1 MKLRLDILLVLL
13 SMASLSC
20 SEKLTDSPATNRPPA
35 TQLWLYPDSAVGV
48 GISRQHLRWWGEDP
62 DGLVQGY
69 LFAFV
74 PFKTD
79 RFPSPDTLRYT
90 WVTKNDTLM
99 QFPLDTLF
107 RYFTVFIRAVDNT
120 FEGLP
125 EQGSVRLAPSPY
137 HDRNTNGLFD
147 AGDVALPTLA
157 GAMDPR
163 GAALPLP
170 IKNTPPSIAF
180 LPNPNDPT
188 LALRQPDVTY
198 TVASFG
204 FKGTD
209 FDGENTLAYYQI
221 ALNDTTNPARWLTI
235 PLRDTIVTLVVPR
248 QRSDA
253 APPGAGVQV
262 TADVYG
268 GKFLGRRL
276 IGQLP
281 GLKLDATNIFYV
293 RVRDVAGEFSP
304 ILPMPSGSLQWFVKR
319 PKGRLLLVSDYT
331 ASDAATALAT
341 YTTSLASV
349 PGGGFD
355 SVDGLNIALGLTAV
369 DKNIGKLSTAV
380 PPYIDPALINT
391 FLLYDYV
398 CWYTDQFPSLGVAQL
413 SLFTYLQ
420 NGGKVLFSTTFSN
433 AADPRGALRDFAP
446 IDSISTIDLGP
457 SRPPV
462 PPPVPGDTRIPA
474 NYVVQPDSSV
484 PGNIYPQLAFNAT
497 PSTHVIFMRDVY
509 KRADARI
516 LYRLQPD
523 PRNRY
528 KAVDV
533 TGGRDTLRPKIA
545 VVDGQGTIIFFG
557 LPLHLLNNTVEGNP
571 QGLSAFFT
579 KIFTQEFNP
588 VHRVNRRRF

>member
-1 MKLRLDILLVLL
+1 MKSLCYIIGLPLVLL
-13 SMASLSC
+13 SLSC
-20 SEKLTDSPATNRPPA
+20 SEKIADSPATNRQPS

-62 DGLVQGY
+62 DGLVRGY
-69 LFAFV
+69 LYAFV
-74 PFKTD
+74 AFKASG
-79 RFPSPDTLRYT
+79 FPNPDTLRYT
-90 WVTKNDTLM
+90 WVTKNDSIV

-107 RYFTVFIRAVDNT
+107 RYFTVFVRAVDNT
-120 FEGLP
+120 FDGLP
-125 EQGSVRLAPSPY
+125 EQSNVRLHPSPY
-137 HDRNTNGLFD
+137 HDKNNNGQFD
-147 AGDVALPTLA
+147 AGDVALPGLR
-157 GAMDPR
+157 GAMDQR
-163 GAALPLP
+163 GAFLNFP
-170 IKNTPPSIAF
+170 IKNTPPTIAF
-180 LPNPNDPT
+180 LPNPNDQT

-198 TVASFG
+198 TVATFG
-204 FKGTD
+204 FKGFD
-209 FDGENTLAYYQI
+209 FDGDNTLANYQI
-221 ALNDTTNPARWLTI
+221 ALNDTSGPSSWLTI
-235 PLRDTIVTLVVPR
+235 PLRDTIVTLLVPR

-253 APPGAGVQV
+253 APAGAGVRV

-276 IGQLP
+276 IGQLA
-281 GLKLDATNIFYV
+281 GLRLDATNVFYV
-293 RVRDVAGEFSP
+293 RVKDVAGEFSP
-304 ILPMPSGSLQWFVKR
+304 VIRMPSGTQQWFVKR
-319 PKGRLLLVSDYT
+319 PRGRLLLVSDYT
-331 ASDAATALAT
+331 ASDASTALST
-341 YTTSLASV
+341 YLTSLAGI
-349 PGGGFD
+349 PGGLFD

-369 DKNIGKLSTAV
+369 DKNVGKLSTAV
-380 PPYIDPALINT
+380 PPYIDPALVNT

-474 NYVVQPDSSV
+474 NFVVQPDSSV
-484 PGNIYPQLAFNAT
+484 PANIYPRLAFNAA

-523 PRNRY
+523 TRNRY
-528 KAVDV
+528 KAIDR
-533 TGGRDTLRPKIA
+533 TAARDTLRPKIA

-571 QGLSAFFT
+571 QGLTAFFT